1 VRIDR
6 FQLVQQHCNIVVLTV
21 KEVVD
26 TELVCKVVE
35 EDLEE
40 LQDKEEADVVEEEEE
55 VVVKN

>member
-6 FQLVQQHCNIVVLTV
+6 FQLVQQHCMIVVLTV

-26 TELVCKVVE
+26 MELVCKVVE

-40 LQDKEEADVVEEEEE
+40 EQDKEVELLVV
-55 VVVKN
+55 